1 MVNKKHQDTA
11 PIELEF
17 LLLKGEKLNQLS
29 SVFLKNILLQNIR
42 KWLENLFF
50 YFLENIWSVNSSTY
64 E

>member
-11 PIELEF
+11 PIESAF

>member
-11 PIELEF
+11 PIESEF

-50 YFLENIWSVNSSTY
+50 YFLENI
-64 E
+64 

>member
-11 PIELEF
+11 PIESEF

-50 YFLENIWSVNSSTY
+50 YFLENIWLVNSITY

>member
-11 PIELEF
+11 PIESAF

-50 YFLENIWSVNSSTY
+50 YFLENI
-64 E
+64 

>member
-50 YFLENIWSVNSSTY
+50 YFLENI
-64 E
+64 

>member
-11 PIELEF
+11 PIESEF

-42 KWLENLFF
+42 KWLESLFF
-50 YFLENIWSVNSSTY
+50 YFLENIWSVNSITY

>member
-11 PIELEF
+11 PIESEF

>member
-11 PIELEF
+11 PIESEF

-50 YFLENIWSVNSSTY
+50 YFLENIWSVNSITY